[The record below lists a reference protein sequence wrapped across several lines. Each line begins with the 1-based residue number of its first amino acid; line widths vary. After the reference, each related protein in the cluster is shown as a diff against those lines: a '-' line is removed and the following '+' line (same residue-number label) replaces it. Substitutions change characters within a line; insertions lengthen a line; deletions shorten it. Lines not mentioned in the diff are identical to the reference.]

1 MKANPINKDVPL
13 DKRGQNA
20 NIKFHIPN
28 EDIMRL
34 CGFNYTYTY
43 KEWIYSIGLSDTI
56 SLTITINSDCEGVID
71 VLDDDFLQPYDFQGM
86 ILEKGDKVSS
96 FVKNIQN
103 TVYVIMSNL
112 LQNGIISGWDVGD
125 YI

>member
-1 MKANPINKDVPL
+1 MKAILINKDVPL

-20 NIKFHIPN
+20 NIKFHIPS

-34 CGFNYTYTY
+34 CGFNYTY

-56 SLTITINSDCEGVID
+56 SLMIKINSDCEGVID
-71 VLDDDFLQPYDFQGM
+71 VLDDDFLQIYDFQGM

-103 TVYVIMSNL
+103 TVYLIMSNL